1 MTDSKSLFD
10 QNVISQALHAQ
21 KNVGVQLKVRN
32 RRAENAA
39 RQKSNRDLNKTR
51 REDGL
56 KIERSP
62 SGKRGQGGRG
72 TGSTTYRNRGK
83 LKRPQGSGG
92 ALQRWIDKLK
102 GKGGSALGKM
112 TPEGI
117 AAAGEAAS
125 SVLNTLDMLT
135 GGQDKILPGS
145 GHTYSSGYNPEMY
158 IGQGPGY

>member
-1 MTDSKSLFD
+1 MTDSKTLFD
-10 QNVISQALHAQ
+10 QNVINQALHAQ
-21 KNVGVQLKVRN
+21 KNVGAQLKVRN
-32 RRAENAA
+32 PRAENAA
-39 RQKSNRDLNKTR
+39 RQRRNRDAFKG
-51 REDGL
+51 GL

-62 SGKRGQGGRG
+62 SGKRGQGGRS
-72 TGSTTYRNRGK
+72 TGATTYRNKGK
-83 LKRPQGSGG
+83 LKRTQGFGST
-92 ALQRWIDKLK
+92 LQKWIDRLK
-102 GKGGSALGKM
+102 GKGEGKGGSFLGKM

-125 SVLNTLDMLT
+125 SVFNTLDMLT